1 MVHQLISNFQKTQL
15 SKIVKLGEFLFGP
28 PNIFGST
35 IRIKEMIS
43 LANSIKNSYGK
54 ELKNKDPKEIDSNLL
69 VDKGLNIIGK

>member
-1 MVHQLISNFQKTQL
+1 
-15 SKIVKLGEFLFGP
+15 
-28 PNIFGST
+28 
-35 IRIKEMIS
+35 MIS